1 MPITGN
7 RASDECKTCS
17 RDRTECGNCKYLRL
31 DRRQTDRRSGEEVD
45 NFIMRPERSATVGSA
60 EIVQ

>member
-7 RASDECKTCS
+7 RASDECRTCS
-17 RDRTECGNCKYLRL
+17 RDRTECGNCKFLRL

-45 NFIMRPERSATVGSA
+45 NFMRPERSPTVESA
-60 EIVQ
+60 EVVQ

>member
-7 RASDECKTCS
+7 RASDQCKTCS

-31 DRRQTDRRSGEEVD
+31 DRRQTDRRRGEEVD
-45 NFIMRPERSATVGSA
+45 NFMRPERSATVGTA
-60 EIVQ
+60 EVVQ

>member
-7 RASDECKTCS
+7 RASDECRTCS

-31 DRRQTDRRSGEEVD
+31 DRRQTDRRSREEVD
-45 NFIMRPERSATVGSA
+45 NFMRRERSATVESA
-60 EIVQ
+60 EVVQ

>member
-17 RDRTECGNCKYLRL
+17 RDRTECGNCKHLST
-31 DRRQTDRRSGEEVD
+31 DRRQTDRRRGEEID
-45 NFIMRPERSATVGSA
+45 NFMRPERSAAVGSA
-60 EIVQ
+60 EVVQ

>member
-17 RDRTECGNCKYLRL
+17 RDRTECGNCKHLRL
-31 DRRQTDRRSGEEVD
+31 DRRQTDRRAGEEID
-45 NFIMRPERSATVGSA
+45 NFIMRPEGSATAGSVEVA
-60 EIVQ
+60 Q